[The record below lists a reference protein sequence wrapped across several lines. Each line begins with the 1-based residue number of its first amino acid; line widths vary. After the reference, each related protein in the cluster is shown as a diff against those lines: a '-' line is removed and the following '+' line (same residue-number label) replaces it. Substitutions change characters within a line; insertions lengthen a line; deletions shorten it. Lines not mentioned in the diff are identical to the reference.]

1 MNTRLYL
8 LYISKQTN
16 FYPSVIKNNLL
27 VGHWNC
33 RSINNKK
40 LIFSKFL
47 RDNQFDIFCLNET
60 KLDNTNKRIFEM
72 NNYNIV
78 TKNRNRHGGGV
89 AILIKNNLKFNLI
102 HELIDSDFE
111 MVGVNVK
118 LALTSIN
125 IISFYL
131 PPDNQKNKVRNQ
143 LSNELFDKLD
153 KLKPY
158 ILVGDLNCHNTSWF
172 CNKTSLK
179 GSQLNDLIHDFD
191 LSVINNKNPTFCCS
205 HSNSNSVIDL
215 MIISNQLCDKL
226 NKFKVHPN
234 DMLSDHFPIS
244 GEFRIKT
251 NKLANPD
258 VTYFNRVDWKEYTK
272 LLDIELERNNGD
284 TSCLEND

>member
-1 MNTRLYL
+1 MNN
-8 LYISKQTN
+8 QE
-16 FYPSVIKNNLL
+16 VIKNNLL

-60 KLDNTNKRIFEM
+60 KLDNTNKRVFEM

-89 AILIKNNLKFNLI
+89 AILIKNNLKFNII

-131 PPDNQKNKVRNQ
+131 PPDNQIF
-143 LSNELFDKLD
+143 L
-153 KLKPY
+153 
-158 ILVGDLNCHNTSWF
+158 LV
-172 CNKTSLK
+172 
-179 GSQLNDLIHDFD
+179 I
-191 LSVINNKNPTFCCS
+191 
-205 HSNSNSVIDL
+205 
-215 MIISNQLCDKL
+215 
-226 NKFKVHPN
+226 
-234 DMLSDHFPIS
+234 
-244 GEFRIKT
+244 
-251 NKLANPD
+251 
-258 VTYFNRVDWKEYTK
+258 
-272 LLDIELERNNGD
+272 
-284 TSCLEND
+284 